1 MERRE
6 SWKLKLVAG
15 ALCLGLPSLA
25 LAVPVTYQLQ
35 TFGGPASGSLGGI
48 AFTNA
53 NIALT
58 FDGDTRDVVA
68 FSMPGAFGYEILK
81 GTATVTVF
89 QGDLPSLT
97 ATFLPSAG
105 IYVSVDGKNSGVG
118 FGSFGV
124 LPSDSTFPGEP
135 VYPMAEYTSTGAVAT
150 YDLASDVTV
159 VGFPVSCVGFA
170 TPAQC
175 ATPIALPT
183 TAGDLRIDSFASVAS
198 IFRAQLHSAVPFASL
213 SVEAELKGSPPSRFE
228 VEGRLT
234 LGAGSNGIDPTT
246 EPVTLQLGTWT
257 ATISPGL
264 FRRHRSGT
272 FVYAGV
278 VGGVALGARLTPRG
292 GGTYA
297 FLFEGSGGLGSGV
310 TAPLSVTLTIGD
322 DTGTAIAGPEADHS
336 D

>member
-1 MERRE
+1 MEVQASLR
-6 SWKLKLVAG
+6 KALVA
-15 ALCLGLPSLA
+15 AVLSLGIPSPA
-25 LAVPVTYQLQ
+25 WAAPVTYTLQ
-35 TFGGPASGSLGGI
+35 SFGGPASGSLGGV

-81 GTATVTVF
+81 GTATVTIY
-89 QGDLPSLT
+89 QGNLPSLS

-118 FGSFGV
+118 FGAFGV
-124 LPSDSTFPGEP
+124 LPSDPTFPGQP
-135 VYPMAEYTSTGAVAT
+135 VYPMAEYTSTGAVAG

-159 VGFPVSCVGFA
+159 VGFPVSCVDFA

-175 ATPIALPT
+175 AAPMALPT
-183 TAGDLRIDSFASVAS
+183 TGGDLSIDSFASVAS
-198 IFRAQLHSAVPFASL
+198 IFRAEIHPAVPFASL
-213 SVEAELKGSPPSRFE
+213 SVEAELNGNPPRGFE

-234 LGAGSNGIDPTT
+234 LGSGSNGIDPTT
-246 EPVTLQLGTWT
+246 EAVTLQLGTWIGSI
-257 ATISPGL
+257 APGL
-264 FRRHRSGT
+264 FRQQRSGA

-278 VGGVALGARLTPRG
+278 VGGVALEARLTPRG

-297 FLFEGSGGLGSGV
+297 FKFLGSGQLGSV
-310 TAPLSVTLTIGD
+310 ITRPLSVSLTIGD
-322 DTGTAIAGPEADHS
+322 DSGTAPP
-336 D
+336 